1 MNIALRRSFAMT
13 LFLLRLAVAFQIF
26 AFLLATGA
34 AEEQT
39 PTDVLKTCKNEV
51 GARYLNIPMAYISVD
66 RGAKTANGNYLVN
79 WTTKPPAGAAS
90 AGWCVVDPSFNV
102 LRFETTSGPK
112 PEVKPTTVSP
122 EDALR
127 LCKDEAAHRLR
138 IVPMEDI
145 TVERGKDLADGS
157 YVVQWKETAR
167 GGVGRSGSCVIA
179 ADGKLSKF
187 QFDSP
192 AAKPPGSVHASDPAH

>member
-1 MNIALRRSFAMT
+1 MT
-13 LFLLRLAVAFQIF
+13 LFRLRLAVVFQIL

-39 PTDVLKTCKNEV
+39 PIDVLKTCKNEV

-79 WTTKPPAGAAS
+79 WTTKPPAGGAS
-90 AGWCVVDPSFNV
+90 VGWCVVDLSFNV
-102 LRFETTSGPK
+102 LRFETISGPK

-167 GGVGRSGSCVIA
+167 GEVGRSGACIIA
-179 ADGKLSKF
+179 SDGKLLKF
-187 QFDSP
+187 QFDNPP
-192 AAKPPGSVHASDPAH
+192 AKSPGSARPSGSAH